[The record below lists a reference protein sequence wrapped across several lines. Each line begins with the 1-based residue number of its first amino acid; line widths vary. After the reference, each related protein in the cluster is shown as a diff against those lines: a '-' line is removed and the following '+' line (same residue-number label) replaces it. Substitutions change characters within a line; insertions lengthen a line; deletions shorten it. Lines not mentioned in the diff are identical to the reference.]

1 LLIVNSSDG
10 RRNFQVSQTA
20 SNPLGMNPDVPL
32 DRYENDLWSDLID
45 LGPGNQVI
53 PVVALDRGGN

>member
-1 LLIVNSSDG
+1 LIVNSSDG

-32 DRYENDLWSDLID
+32 DRNENDLWSDLID

>member
-1 LLIVNSSDG
+1 L
-10 RRNFQVSQTA
+10 
-20 SNPLGMNPDVPL
+20 NPLGMNPDVPL
-32 DRYENDLWSDLID
+32 DRNENDLWSDLID